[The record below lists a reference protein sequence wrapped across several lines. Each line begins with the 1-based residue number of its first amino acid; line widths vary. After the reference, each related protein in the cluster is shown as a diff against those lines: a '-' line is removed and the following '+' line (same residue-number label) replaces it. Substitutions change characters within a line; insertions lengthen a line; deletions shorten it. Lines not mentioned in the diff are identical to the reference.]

1 MPEDPSKP
9 DQLEGGAYE
18 VIRARLEKHGQT
30 LREKLDHLNSERLA
44 VFGGVETAL
53 LGTERVTTEHNCV
66 ARDLVTVGKRRFL
79 FGYNI
84 QFGLKQTTDV
94 QDVFSAYDYNP
105 ETRAFSSVPDSEE
118 AVRRERSRTM
128 TKTMSPIEANEV
140 RVVTTQAGG
149 SPT

>member
-30 LREKLDHLNSERLA
+30 LREKLDHLNSERLS

-53 LGTERVTTEHNCV
+53 LGTERVSTEHNCV

-105 ETRAFSSVPDSEE
+105 ETRAFSQVP
-118 AVRRERSRTM
+118 V
-128 TKTMSPIEANEV
+128 
-140 RVVTTQAGG
+140 
-149 SPT
+149 